1 LPPLAYL
8 GLNLFYLIKKN
19 WQRELILVALVGS
32 VIFIHSLDTNKN
44 QRQRIIP
51 ISGQKLLILGPEIE
65 EYLHNEMAGPF
76 VNWALAKPLLNQLN
90 SYKNVIIVQEYFTKD
105 QPTYIYDSEG
115 YFTKIAQY
123 IPSITDQYRLVS
135 PKLYKKK

>member
-1 LPPLAYL
+1 M
-8 GLNLFYLIKKN
+8 
-19 WQRELILVALVGS
+19 GS
-32 VIFIHSLDTNKN
+32 VVLVHRLDSVNN
-44 QRQRIIP
+44 QDQRIIP
-51 ISGQKLLILGPEIE
+51 IDGQKLLILGPEIE

-76 VNWALAKPLLNQLN
+76 VNWDLAKPLLNQLN

-115 YFTKIAQY
+115 YFAKIAQY
-123 IPSITDQYRLVS
+123 IPSITDQYKLVS